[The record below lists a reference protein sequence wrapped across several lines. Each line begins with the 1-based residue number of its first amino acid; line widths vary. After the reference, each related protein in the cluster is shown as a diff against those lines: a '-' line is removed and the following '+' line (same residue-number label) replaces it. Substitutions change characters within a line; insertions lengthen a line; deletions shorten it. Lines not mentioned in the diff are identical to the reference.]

1 MVPGIGGL
9 VTTTVL
15 NTKIKEVE
23 NEMPVLSDLVKKTDY
38 GAKISEI
45 QEKYFI
51 TSDYYKFT
59 SDIKIKKR

>member
-9 VTTTVL
+9 VTTKI

-45 QEKYFI
+45 
-51 TSDYYKFT
+51 
-59 SDIKIKKR
+59 

>member
-23 NEMPVLSDLVKKTDY
+23 NEMPVLSDLVKKADY

-45 QEKYFI
+45 
-51 TSDYYKFT
+51 
-59 SDIKIKKR
+59 